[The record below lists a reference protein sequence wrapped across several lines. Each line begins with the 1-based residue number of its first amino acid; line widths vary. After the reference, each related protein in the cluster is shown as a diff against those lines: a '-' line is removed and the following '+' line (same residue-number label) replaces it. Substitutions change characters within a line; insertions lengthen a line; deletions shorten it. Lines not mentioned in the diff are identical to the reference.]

1 MTSFDLIRG
10 LRKRWVGTKM
20 GHAGI
25 LDLPACGVVV
35 VALGRATKFLPYLSS
50 DKEYVFEVVFGIETD
65 TFDIWGN
72 VLREAPISFQETQLR
87 DALQV
92 FLGKFQQ
99 EVPPFSAKRDGGKR
113 LYELA
118 REDFTSVPNRT
129 SEVEILALRM
139 LEFSPGSFPRARL
152 WMRCSAG
159 TYVRSLAKQ
168 LGKNLGGFASAG
180 FIVRIRAGR
189 FTLEESQTLEEV
201 LNGEEKLIP
210 VEEALSDF
218 PLIII
223 SDRFLSLFF
232 NGHSFPYSATPDLNM
247 FFRVEDRRGNFLGL
261 ARTIGKSFLKA
272 ERTWK

>member
-1 MTSFDLIRG
+1 
-10 LRKRWVGTKM
+10 
-20 GHAGI
+20 
-25 LDLPACGVVV
+25 
-35 VALGRATKFLPYLSS
+35 
-50 DKEYVFEVVFGIETD
+50 
-65 TFDIWGN
+65 
-72 VLREAPISFQETQLR
+72 
-87 DALQV
+87 
-92 FLGKFQQ
+92 
-99 EVPPFSAKRDGGKR
+99 
-113 LYELA
+113 
-118 REDFTSVPNRT
+118 
-129 SEVEILALRM
+129 
-139 LEFSPGSFPRARL
+139 
-152 WMRCSAG
+152 
-159 TYVRSLAKQ
+159 